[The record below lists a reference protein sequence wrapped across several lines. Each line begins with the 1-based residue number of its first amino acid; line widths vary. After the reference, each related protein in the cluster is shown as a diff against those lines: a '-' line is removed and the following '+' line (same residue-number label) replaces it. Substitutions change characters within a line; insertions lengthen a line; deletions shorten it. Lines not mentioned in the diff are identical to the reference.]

1 MLWLALLCDPP
12 RTTPDP
18 GADAVAPASAP
29 AGATQQLAIGWWAL
43 QFTPRVAL
51 REEAVLLEVSG
62 SRRLFGGERALLD
75 RVRQEAADLGCSAVA
90 WAPTAAAA
98 LVLARAGGSDGCTT
112 PLQPLLDG
120 LPFTGLTAARA
131 QEHTLSRLGCRTLG
145 DVRRLPRGGLTRRFG
160 RSLLDAMD
168 QAYGLLP
175 EAFEWL
181 TLPDVFEARL
191 ELPGRVDA
199 AEGLVFWARRLLL
212 QMSGWLAAR
221 HAGVRGFSLT
231 WFHDFHRSSDVPPEA
246 VLTIRTAEA
255 TRAIEH
261 FARLLAEQL
270 AHVRLGA
277 SVSDIVLRALDVEP
291 LEELSASLLPD
302 PRRDGEGAVQLL
314 ERLSARLG
322 PQNVVRAS
330 VRSDYRPE
338 QVQAWRP
345 ATDPVE
351 RGTPAALPDLP
362 EPTWLIDPPLRLATR
377 RDRPLYQGP
386 LATVTGPYRVEAGWW
401 DRIDAGA
408 HTASDLKAD
417 TPTAT
422 GAGGSTRFVRRD
434 YYVMRS
440 AHAGLLWVYRDRST
454 AAGAGADGG
463 CAWHLQGIFG

>member
-12 RTTPDP
+12 RTTPDA
-18 GADAVAPASAP
+18 GAHPSVP
-29 AGATQQLAIGWWAL
+29 AGPPQQLVIGWWAL

-51 REEAVLLEVSG
+51 REEAVLLEVSS
-62 SRRLFGGERALLD
+62 SRRLFGGERTLLD
-75 RVRQEAADLGCSAVA
+75 RVRLEANELGCTAVA
-90 WAPTAAAA
+90 WARTAGAA
-98 LVLARAGGSDGCTT
+98 LVLARAGVTDGCAT
-112 PLQPLLDG
+112 PLAQLLDG
-120 LPFTGLTAARA
+120 LPFTGLTAAHS

-145 DVRRLPRGGLTRRFG
+145 DVRRLPRGGVSRRFG
-160 RSLLDAMD
+160 RSLLDALD

-181 TLPDVFEARL
+181 SLPDAFEARL

-231 WFHDFHRSSDVPPEA
+231 WFHDFHRGSDVPAEA
-246 VLTIRTAEA
+246 VLTIRTAEP
-255 TRAIEH
+255 TRGIDH

-270 AHVRLGA
+270 AHIKLGA

-291 LEELSASLLPD
+291 LEELSGSLLPD

-322 PQNVVRAS
+322 PHNVVRAS
-330 VRSDYRPE
+330 VRSDFRPE
-338 QVQAWRP
+338 HVQAWHP
-345 ATDPVE
+345 ATEPME
-351 RGTPAALPDLP
+351 RGTAAALPDLP
-362 EPTWLIDPPLRLATR
+362 EPTWLVDPPLRLATR

-386 LATVTGPYRVEAGWW
+386 LATVTGPYRIEAGWW
-401 DRIDAGA
+401 DRVEVHADAGA
-408 HTASDLKAD
+408 AA
-417 TPTAT
+417 ARE
-422 GAGGSTRFVRRD
+422 AGRSTRLVRRD

-440 AHAGLLWVYRDRST
+440 AHAGLLWVYRDRS
-454 AAGAGADGG
+454 AAAGADG
-463 CAWHLQGIFG
+463 AWHLHGIFG